1 MSCCRFARQ
10 LFSVSCCFNACSP
23 APFDVR
29 SRHIFHTPVIPI
41 LCRQGSVQQ
50 KIAHRRLASR
60 PGLLTATPIFGR
72 KSSLPLPASRT
83 AEKNRAAALHG
94 RGPPVRRLQPHWC
107 ESENWYRLKIS
118 ARRRDRGH
126 RGRWDGST
134 QFAPCSSSALA
145 RAMTGR
151 SDQPQS
157 AQEQR
162 GGEVAKGRV
171 TLRSRTP
178 GPPLLCGRFRRHYS

>member
-83 AEKNRAAALHG
+83 AEKNRAAALRKARFLPPIPAQ
-94 RGPPVRRLQPHWC
+94 RGAAAWLQPSLAAQHAPVA
-107 ESENWYRLKIS
+107 S
-118 ARRRDRGH
+118 ASCARGARFPGVSPDAEFPH
-126 RGRWDGST
+126 
-134 QFAPCSSSALA
+134 ASAANIHGAL
-145 RAMTGR
+145 
-151 SDQPQS
+151 
-157 AQEQR
+157 
-162 GGEVAKGRV
+162 
-171 TLRSRTP
+171 
-178 GPPLLCGRFRRHYS
+178 